1 MFDIWP
7 LSQVIIKDIRWKVL
21 SIPILQSD
29 CFHFVPGSTDTPQR
43 FGHALRHRRN
53 PFNHRRLQMIKTIQF
68 NLNDKP
74 LSIEVDK
81 ERTLLWVL
89 RTDLGL
95 TGAKFGCGEGLCG
108 ACTVLVDDEAVPA
121 CQISIGS
128 VAGSEIKTIEG
139 LARNGQL
146 HPIQRAFIK
155 YDALQCGF
163 CTPGMILKAYS
174 LLVSNPKPTRDQI
187 ISGMDDNLCRC
198 GAHVRIV
205 QAIQTASEELKGGR
219 P

>member
-1 MFDIWP
+1 
-7 LSQVIIKDIRWKVL
+7 
-21 SIPILQSD
+21 
-29 CFHFVPGSTDTPQR
+29 
-43 FGHALRHRRN
+43 
-53 PFNHRRLQMIKTIQF
+53 MIKTIQF
-68 NLNDKP
+68 TLNDKP
-74 LSIEVDK
+74 VSIEVDT

-95 TGAKFGCGEGLCG
+95 TGAKFGCGEGVCG
-108 ACTVLVDDEAVPA
+108 ACTVLVDDEAVPS
-121 CQISIGS
+121 CQISVGYA
-128 VAGSEIKTIEG
+128 AGAEIKTIEG

-146 HPIQRAFIK
+146 HPIQKAFIK